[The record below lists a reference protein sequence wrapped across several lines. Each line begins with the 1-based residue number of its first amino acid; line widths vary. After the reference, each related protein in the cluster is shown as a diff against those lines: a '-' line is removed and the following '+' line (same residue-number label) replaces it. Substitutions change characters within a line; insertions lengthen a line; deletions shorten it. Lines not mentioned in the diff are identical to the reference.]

1 MTYLAISNT
10 YDEVQI
16 ALCVDQTIVART
28 AINKIYA
35 SPRLIPEI
43 DTLLTN
49 HNFQLADLSFIVA
62 NVGPG
67 PFTTLRAV
75 LATVNGIQAAS
86 SIPLIGIDSLDAL
99 VQEYSDPAHPLT
111 IALLNAFN
119 QDVYYAIR
127 DTRTNTYTQGC
138 QNSSEFI
145 DTLTNYCSNG
155 SVQFLGNGA
164 LLHHD
169 KIIKACGSHIAMPT
183 PMPETCSVDQI
194 AHMGLEAW
202 NAGGHFDKPLAPH
215 YLKSATPSYAKA
227 PAGKPSL

>member
-16 ALCVDQTIVART
+16 ALCVDHTIVTHAV
-28 AINKIYA
+28 INKIYA
-35 SPRLIPEI
+35 SPLLIPEI
-43 DTLLTN
+43 DTILTA
-49 HNFQLADLSFIVA
+49 HNYRLADLSFIVV

-86 SIPLIGIDSLDAL
+86 CIPLIGINALDAL
-99 VQEYSDPAHPLT
+99 VQEYSDPAHPIT

-127 DTRTNTYTQGC
+127 DTRSHTYTQGC

-145 DTLTNYCSNG
+145 ATLANYKTDQPI
-155 SVQFLGNGA
+155 QFLGNGT

-169 KIIKACGSHIAMPT
+169 KIIKACGDNIFIPT
-183 PMPETCSVDQI
+183 PMPETCSVGQV
-194 AHMGLEAW
+194 ARMGLELW
-202 NAGGHFDKPLAPH
+202 NAGGDFSKPLAPH
-215 YLKSATPSYAKA
+215 YLKSATPK
-227 PAGKPSL
+227 L